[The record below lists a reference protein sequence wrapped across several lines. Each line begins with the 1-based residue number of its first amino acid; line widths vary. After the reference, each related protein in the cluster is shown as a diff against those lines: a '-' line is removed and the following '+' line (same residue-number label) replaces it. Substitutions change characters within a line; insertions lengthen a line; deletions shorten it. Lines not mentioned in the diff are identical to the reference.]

1 MTQADPSQHQNGESG
16 GQTAKGHA
24 KRLQALLP
32 KERKPKI
39 FWFFVCSLVAIG
51 TLVYAIVFNTEEI
64 FHEDNDLC
72 AKKMQSNISMDTC
85 YRRVEKKT
93 YPMIVNIGLGLLG
106 IILGH
111 FIYCLCNIV
120 EELRQFE
127 QRYNRSISELC
138 KQCMTGI
145 SWKSAIAVGMIDVIG
160 VGFAK
165 GFSFKLGDLL
175 YILGGIG
182 VSPLIS
188 YLLNLNL
195 QTGVDRSRDLEKNG
209 LHPSYTLAW
218 NYDTHHIKKIL
229 PIFVKRFSTSSTPV
243 QDQEGS
249 SEHSDRDKQSKIQLS
264 SKKLIVLLSH
274 DYKKDVKLVDLD
286 NNITEIT
293 CISEGGYKFPLYNLK
308 HDGKDYQYVI
318 QYADKP
324 LETLQ
329 SMCTSEG
336 CKAVHEDQLEEQVK
350 LLCKTLSEI
359 LMKDGYYRNMCTFV
373 LTTDVESL
381 QNGGLVKIIMSYVEK
396 EKCASMPKN
405 YAPIQVQ
412 PQETDDALDAPHK
425 STIVDFDN
433 IENTEGSTV
442 KLQNN
447 AGGGYFI
454 PADDQDV
461 DPFFKEKEEKPKREK
476 DLVNPK
482 LQIIKNRGRKC
493 NSSVQPERIPLV
505 SLPDKNVS
513 IMNNREKSAPT
524 LSKEQ
529 AKGMTKPPASEKH
542 SKQSKPTHDNA
553 IPITLQPENKALGD
567 QFVDEVVHCSNERED
582 VEKFGTKFDLTDEK
596 GRQATYFSLG
606 AGDGKETR
614 LKKVIVEL

>member
-39 FWFFVCSLVAIG
+39 VWFIVCSLVAIG
-51 TLVYAIVFNTEEI
+51 TLVYAIVFNTKEM

-72 AKKMQSNISMDTC
+72 TKKMQSNISMETC

-93 YPMIVNIGLGLLG
+93 YPVIVNIGLGLLG

-145 SWKSAIAVGMIDVIG
+145 SWKSAIAVGIIDVIG

-175 YILGGIG
+175 YISGGIG

-218 NYDTHHIKKIL
+218 HYYTHHIKKIL

-249 SEHSDRDKQSKIQLS
+249 SEHTDRDKQPKIQLS

-308 HDGKDYQYVI
+308 HGGKDYQYVI

-373 LTTDVESL
+373 LITEVESL
-381 QNGGLVKIIMSYVEK
+381 QNGGPVKIIMSYVEK
-396 EKCASMPKN
+396 EKCASMARN
-405 YAPIQVQ
+405 YAPTQVQ
-412 PQETDDALDAPHK
+412 PQETDDALDAPYK
-425 STIVDFDN
+425 STIVDID

-447 AGGGYFI
+447 TGGGYFI

-461 DPFFKEKEEKPKREK
+461 DPFFKEKDGKPKREK

-482 LQIIKNRGRKC
+482 LQIIKNRGKKC
-493 NSSVQPERIPLV
+493 NSSDQRERIRLV
-505 SLPDKNVS
+505 SPPDKNVKM
-513 IMNNREKSAPT
+513 MNNREQSSPIF
-524 LSKEQ
+524 SKEQ
-529 AKGMTKPPASEKH
+529 ATGMTEPPVSEKR
-542 SKQSKPTHDNA
+542 SKQSKPTHNNA
-553 IPITLQPENKALGD
+553 IPITLQPENRTLGG
-567 QFVDEVVHCSNERED
+567 QFLDEVVKCPNERED
-582 VEKFGTKFDLTDEK
+582 VEVFGAKFDLTDEK
-596 GRQATYFSLG
+596 GRQATFSLG
-606 AGDGKETR
+606 AGDSKETCH
-614 LKKVIVEL
+614 KKDIVEL